1 MIVDDRPWRRRLSE
15 EERELWHGVTRSV
28 MPIKRRRSQAV
39 KSLQAERSGHRN
51 EPASAI
57 PIARVGERKP
67 GAVTTSRIHTP
78 PVKLANPA
86 PPRLMQLDRRT
97 KQRIVRGTDSIDA
110 RIDLHGRTQNDAH
123 EALLRFLRRAQADGA
138 KTVLVITGKGSGN
151 APRERGVL
159 RRQVPL
165 WLSLAEFRA
174 YVHGIED
181 AHVSHGGEGALYVRV
196 RKAR

>member
-1 MIVDDRPWRRRLSE
+1 MARRLSE

-28 MPIKRRRSQAV
+28 MPIKRRRPQAV
-39 KSLQAERSGHRN
+39 KSLQAERSGHRI
-51 EPASAI
+51 EPVSAVVR
-57 PIARVGERKP
+57 AGERKP
-67 GAVTTSRIHTP
+67 AAAATSRIHTP
-78 PVKLANPA
+78 PVKVANPA

-123 EALLRFLRRAQADGA
+123 EALLYFLRRAQADGA

-165 WLSLAEFRA
+165 WLSLPEFRA
-174 YVHGIED
+174 FVHGIED

>member
-1 MIVDDRPWRRRLSE
+1 MIADDRQWRRRLSE

-28 MPIKRRRSQAV
+28 KPIKRRRSQAL
-39 KSLQAERSGHRN
+39 KSLPAERSGHRI
-51 EPASAI
+51 EPVSAI
-57 PIARVGERKP
+57 PIARAGDRKL
-67 GAVTTSRIHTP
+67 GAASTSRIHTP
-78 PVKLANPA
+78 PVKPANPP
-86 PPRLMQLDRRT
+86 PPRLMQLDRRSR
-97 KQRIVRGTDSIDA
+97 QRIVRGTDSIDA

-123 EALLRFLRRAQADGA
+123 EALLHFLRRAQADGA

-151 APRERGVL
+151 ATRERGVL